1 MLLFYIR
8 HGDPV
13 YDPDGLTE
21 LGRRQAEACARR
33 LSSYGLDRIYASSS
47 ERARLTALPTCE
59 ILKMDMTLL
68 DWCQEGLAW
77 QEFTVV
83 RDGRKMWIFQAP
95 DTVKLLTSPAVARMG
110 EDWAEHPALSST
122 GAKEG
127 IARVRRHTREFLK
140 ELGYAYDAENGM
152 YLHNGPSPKRVAL
165 FAHQGFG
172 MAFLSTV
179 LCIPYPLFSTRFDT
193 GHTGITVIEFPEEEG
208 PCLPCCL
215 QLANDSHLYA
225 DRLPTNYQNRIRF

>member
-33 LSSYGLDRIYASSS
+33 LSAYGLDKIYSSSS

-59 ILKMDMTLL
+59 ILKKDMTLL
-68 DWCQEGLAW
+68 DWCQESLAW

-83 RDGRKMWIFQAP
+83 RGGHRQWIFQAE
-95 DTVKLLTSPAVARMG
+95 DTVKLLTSLAVTRLG
-110 EDWAEHPALSST
+110 EDWTEHPDFSST
-122 GAKEG
+122 GAKKG
-127 IARVRRHTREFLK
+127 IERVRRHTWEFLS
-140 ELGYAYDAENGM
+140 ELGYAYDTVSGM
-152 YLHNGPSPKRVAL
+152 YLHTGPSPKRVAL

-179 LCIPYPLFSTRFDT
+179 LCIPYPIFSTRFDT
-193 GHTGITVIEFPEEEG
+193 GHTGITVIDFPEVDG
-208 PCLPCCL
+208 PCLPRCL
-215 QLANDSHLYA
+215 QMANDSHLYA
-225 DRLPTNYQNRIRF
+225 DRLPTNYQNKVLF

>member
-33 LSSYGLDRIYASSS
+33 LSAYGLDRLYSSSS

-59 ILKMDMTLL
+59 ILKKDMTLL
-68 DWCQEGLAW
+68 DWCQESLAW

-83 RDGRKMWIFQAP
+83 RGGHRQWIFQAA
-95 DTVKLLTSPAVARMG
+95 DTVKLLTSLAVARLG
-110 EDWAEHPALSST
+110 EDWAEHPDLSST
-122 GAKEG
+122 GAKKG
-127 IARVRRHTREFLK
+127 IERVRRHTWEFLS
-140 ELGYAYDAENGM
+140 ELGYAYDTVSGM
-152 YLHNGPSPKRVAL
+152 YLHTGPSPKRVAL

-179 LCIPYPLFSTRFDT
+179 LCIPYPIFSTRFDT
-193 GHTGITVIEFPEEEG
+193 GHTGITVIDFPEVDG
-208 PCLPCCL
+208 PCLPRCL
-215 QLANDSHLYA
+215 QMANDSHLYA
-225 DRLPTNYQNRIRF
+225 DRLPTNYQNKVLF